1 MKKWMEIGL
10 VLIMLLGLS
19 ACGREASL
27 YEHGLD
33 VVQLLSE
40 MVQSEECIR
49 VYTADEDVSSVVH
62 KLGAQEHGAPKA
74 VYAISLSEEVLAT
87 VAELETMDVSEELQA
102 VLKRRVIGSLVP
114 QINAAAGVDALAATS
129 ICTVGKTFVCEAC
142 ETDTIYVYTYE
153 NAAPAAVTFVAC
165 EDGTVSANGT
175 FIVNENF
182 PCSTTEDV
190 KVYFSDI
197 AVEVTQITQR

>member
-1 MKKWMEIGL
+1 MKNWMAMGL
-10 VLIMLLGLS
+10 VLILLLGLS
-19 ACGREASL
+19 ACSREASL

-40 MVQSEECIR
+40 MAQSEECIG

-62 KLGAQEHGAPKA
+62 MIGAQDHWAPKA
-74 VYAISLSEEVLAT
+74 VYAVSVSEEVLAT
-87 VAELETMDVSEELQA
+87 VAELENMDVSEEVQA
-102 VLKRRVIGSLVP
+102 VLKHRVIGSLIP
-114 QINAAAGVDALAATS
+114 QINAAAGANALAATS
-129 ICTVGKTFVCEAC
+129 ICTAGKTFVCEAC
-142 ETDTIYVYTYE
+142 KTDVIYIYTYE
-153 NAAPAAVTFVAC
+153 NAAPAAVTFVVG

-182 PCSTTEDV
+182 SCSTAEDV
-190 KVYFSDI
+190 KAHFGDI